1 MAETRDILVSGWRHV
16 LHSFAV
22 ANQFLCL
29 ELLRRAP
36 GVRLFFQ
43 DAPYQSPLW
52 QETRGIFS
60 AETEAALGSIPPPPP
75 DLRPDV
81 ELRIEFPYDLLRPSR
96 AARTFVFG
104 TVEFLAL
111 PQSYIAG
118 GRTVAEALRGSGA
131 TLLAPSNWSKRG
143 FIRTGAAEEKVVGG
157 PPGFD
162 PGVYRP
168 ASAAQRERTRGE
180 MGFRPGEFVFL
191 NAGAMTSNKGL
202 RFLCPAFAQLLQVR
216 PDARLVLKGADAMYQ
231 SKDHVE
237 AQLAEL
243 EPRTAQAVL
252 GRLTYL
258 NEQLSFADMARL
270 YQASDCYVS
279 SYVAEGFN

>member
-1 MAETRDILVSGWRHV
+1 M
-16 LHSFAV
+16 
-22 ANQFLCL
+22 
-29 ELLRRAP
+29 
-36 GVRLFFQ
+36 
-43 DAPYQSPLW
+43 
-52 QETRGIFS
+52 
-60 AETEAALGSIPPPPP
+60 
-75 DLRPDV
+75 
-81 ELRIEFPYDLLRPSR
+81 
-96 AARTFVFG
+96 
-104 TVEFLAL
+104 

-143 FIRTGAAEEKVVGG
+143 FIRSGAAEEKVVVV
-157 PPGFD
+157 PLGFD
-162 PGVYRP
+162 PAIYRP

-202 RFLCPAFAQLLQVR
+202 RFLFPAFAQLLQVR
-216 PDARLVLKGADAMYQ
+216 PDARLVLKGADAMYP

-243 EPRTAQAVL
+243 EPRVAQAVL

-279 SYVAEGFN
+279 PYVAEGFNMPVLEAAACGVPVICTAGGPTDDFVSDEFALRIKSTLQALDVPDLPDAMGLLPDLQHLVQLMLRMVEDAPLRATAHDVGPRWLRERFTWECVTHSLLRVLLSH